1 MALALVPSAAVAAAV
16 LALVGLSY
24 RLLSGAYLAAL
35 GFYYGVHNYGRM
47 LGRLITAW
55 GIAGLLAP
63 WLAGAVFDATGGY
76 RPAVVPAAAAAV
88 AAVAGVAFLVSIVL
102 PRQRAEAAAS

>member
-24 RLLSGAYLAAL
+24 RLLSGAYPAAL

-63 WLAGAVFDATGGY
+63 WLAGAVNDLGVGHK
-76 RPAVVPAAAAAV
+76 PALGVV
-88 AAVAGVAFLVSIVL
+88 
-102 PRQRAEAAAS
+102 